1 LASRM
6 ARFKGK
12 LDAALLPVL
21 PTSAVSGVAQAAL
34 LAFSSVL
41 ERRWTDTGTL
51 IATDD
56 LPCMQVLTTA
66 LERRWTDT
74 AMFFTFL
81 ETERLAADAAA
92 LVAAAVAAAAETG
105 EPSEVVTGGEGL
117 ERSFERLLDSQAV
130 VMTVRGTVR
139 EDFLTSRGLSRV

>member
-1 LASRM
+1 LHANC
-6 ARFKGK
+6 A
-12 LDAALLPVL
+12 PH
-21 PTSAVSGVAQAAL
+21 QAAL
-34 LAFSSVL
+34 LAFSNVL

-117 ERSFERLLDSQAV
+117 ERSFERLLDSQ
-130 VMTVRGTVR
+130 VMATDGY
-139 EDFLTSRGLSRV
+139 

>member
-1 LASRM
+1 MHANC
-6 ARFKGK
+6 A
-12 LDAALLPVL
+12 PH
-21 PTSAVSGVAQAAL
+21 QAAL